1 MSSRHNG
8 KRERENGDRETDT
21 ERGGVTKEVTVDIP
35 SICTTDFKTTWNY
48 WEL

>member
-1 MSSRHNG
+1 M
-8 KRERENGDRETDT
+8 EREKERMET
-21 ERGGVTKEVTVDIP
+21 ERQTQRGGGTKEVTVDIP